1 MRVVL
6 SVLAAAAIA
15 GTAFAQQVTEEKVAG
30 VNNFKRL
37 ETTIACAG
45 ATTPQAVPEL
55 KKMGYASI
63 INLRVP
69 TEEGADVDKEAAAAK
84 DAGIRFYNIPFNGQK
99 PDPAVA
105 DQFLTVIADPQNQ
118 PAFIHC
124 HTGNRASAMWMIKR
138 MVADHWDA
146 DRASAE
152 AAQLGLTSGALKTFA
167 IDYAKT
173 HTK

>member
-1 MRVVL
+1 MRVL
-6 SVLAAAAIA
+6 CSVLAAMTIA
-15 GTAFAQQVTEEKVAG
+15 GAAVAQQVTEEKVAG

-45 ATTPQAVPEL
+45 ATTPAAVPEI

-63 INLRVP
+63 VNLRVP
-69 TEEGADVDKEAAAAK
+69 TEEGADVDQEAAAAK
-84 DAGIRFYNIPFNGQK
+84 SAGIKFYSLPFNGQK

-105 DQFLTVIADPQNQ
+105 DRFLEVITDGSNE

-124 HTGNRASAMWMIKR
+124 HSGNRAAAMWMIKR
-138 MVADHWDA
+138 LVVDHWDA

-167 IDYAKT
+167 LDYASSHKR
-173 HTK
+173 

>member
-1 MRVVL
+1 MRAVFT
-6 SVLAAAAIA
+6 AAFALVAASA
-15 GTAFAQQVTEEKVAG
+15 LAQQVTSETIAG
-30 VNNFKRL
+30 VTNFKKL

-69 TEEGADVDKEAAAAK
+69 TEEGADVDQEAAAAK
-84 DAGIRFYNIPFNGQK
+84 TAGIRFFNIPFNGQK
-99 PDPAVA
+99 PDAAVA
-105 DQFLTVIADPQNQ
+105 DTFLATIADPANQ

-124 HTGNRASAMWMIKR
+124 HSGNRAAAMWMIKR
-138 MVADHWDA
+138 LVADRWDA

-167 IDYAKT
+167 LDYAAS
-173 HTK
+173 HRR

>member
-1 MRVVL
+1 MRLCL
-6 SVLAAAAIA
+6 SVLAALSLAGAAL
-15 GTAFAQQVTEEKVAG
+15 AQQVTEEKVAG

-63 INLRVP
+63 VNLRVP
-69 TEEGADVDKEAAAAK
+69 TEEGADVDQEAAAAK
-84 DAGIRFYNIPFNGQK
+84 QVGIRFYNIPFNGQK

-105 DQFLTVIADPQNQ
+105 DRFLTVITDPQNQ
-118 PAFIHC
+118 PAFVHC
-124 HTGNRASAMWMIKR
+124 HSGNRAAAMWMIKR

-167 IDYAKT
+167 LDYAKT